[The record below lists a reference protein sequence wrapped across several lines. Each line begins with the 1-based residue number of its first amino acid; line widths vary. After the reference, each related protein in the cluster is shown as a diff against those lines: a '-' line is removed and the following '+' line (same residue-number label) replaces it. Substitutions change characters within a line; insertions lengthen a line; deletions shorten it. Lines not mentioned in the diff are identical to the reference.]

1 MRVTNDTLRMA
12 FLNALETA
20 QRRMADT
27 QQQISTGQRINTPA
41 DDPVSSARI
50 VQLDASLSRLNQY
63 QANGIIARNQLGLEE
78 EALAS
83 VIGNLQSVRELA
95 VQANNATLSD
105 SDRAGVAADLRQR
118 RDSLLA
124 LANTADASGHFI
136 FAGFSETTRPFTV
149 GAGGNVVY
157 NGDQG
162 QRTLQ
167 VSDDRFIAINDSGA
181 EVFQRIPNGNG
192 TFVLA
197 AGAGNTGSGV
207 LGGGTVVN
215 PAAYVTD
222 TYTINFV
229 TATTYDVLDSGGNSV
244 AAGTF
249 TPGQSIAFL
258 GVDVPID
265 GNPAVGDSFTVTPSS
280 NRDVFATVNALIDA
294 LETPASDPAARAQ
307 LHNSVGQLLLD
318 VDQAVGR
325 VIDTRADIGAR
336 VRALEQEDTL
346 NENFS
351 FQLTETLS
359 EIRDLDYAEALSLL
373 SQQLFGLEAAQQ
385 TYARTQGLSLFR
397 FL

>member
-1 MRVTNDTLRMA
+1 MA